1 MGIILSAGNTTLQ
14 IQIEEYIPLIV
25 ICAALAAIFICFKLF
40 GVSVKILWKLLINGL
55 IGAGMLCLFDI
66 VFVTYLKM
74 EFFRIPINWLN
85 SIIAGV
91 LGVPG
96 VLLLLVLKFIL

>member
-1 MGIILSAGNTTLQ
+1 MGIILSAGSETLNLQ
-14 IQIEEYIPLIV
+14 LSEYVPLITV
-25 ICAALAAIFICFKLF
+25 CAVLAAVFICFKLF

-74 EFFRIPINWLN
+74 DFFRIPITWLN
-85 SIIAGV
+85 SVIAGV
-91 LGVPG
+91 LGIPG
-96 VLLLLVLKFIL
+96 VILLLILKFIL